1 MESIGYYIFCIVAV
15 AMALLLLKKIA
26 SCLIKSI
33 VMTVIIAVLVIIYFV
48 YFRQG

>member
-1 MESIGYYIFCIVAV
+1 METISYYIFCIVAV
-15 AMALLLLKKIA
+15 AVALLLLKKIA

-33 VMTVIIAVLVIIYFV
+33 IMTVIIAVLIFVYFA